1 MVISFFS
8 LLLLCGRGMVA
19 ISIGSPF
26 SPAAAAA
33 RRRLYLKQYFTPTMI
48 HRLVKTTPKPNAT
61 KNSSGELVGPP
72 PPPPPWL
79 VEPVWGL

>member
-8 LLLLCGRGMVA
+8 LLLLCGRGMFA

-48 HRLVKTTPKPNAT
+48 LQYMSVDWHSHVTPAP
-61 KNSSGELVGPP
+61 SLP
-72 PPPPPWL
+72 
-79 VEPVWGL
+79 